1 MKLAIVRNNK
11 IISHGHYRTL
21 FPNTSFASTGPN
33 EEFLKNNNLQKIVSV
48 KSYDRST
55 HYIQNSAPYLE
66 DGVVYDVVVMEKNAS
81 LLSLDQ
87 KEQEERVRNR
97 RNSMISQTDFYALSD
112 VTMPEEISAYRQ
124 ALRDIT
130 THANFPFLNEEDWP
144 KHPFESELDP
154 LTGVIIDSAI

>member
-1 MKLAIVRNNK
+1 MKVAIVKNNK
-11 IISHGHYRTL
+11 IISYGHYRTL

-33 EEFLKNNNLQKIVSV
+33 ADFLKNNNLKEIVST
-48 KSYDRST
+48 KSFDKSSQ
-55 HYIQNSAPYLE
+55 YIQKTSPYLE
-66 DGVVYDVVVMEKNAS
+66 DGVVYDVVVMEKSEA
-81 LLSLDQ
+81 LLVLDRAV
-87 KEQEERVRNR
+87 QEEKVRNR

>member
-1 MKLAIVRNNK
+1 MKVAIVKNNE

-55 HYIQNSAPYLE
+55 HYIQSSAPYLE
-66 DGVVYDVVVMEKNAS
+66 DGVVYDVVVMEKSAS

-87 KEQEERVRNR
+87 KEHEERVRNR
-97 RNSMISQTDFYALSD
+97 RNSMISKTDFYALSD
-112 VTMPEEISAYRQ
+112 VTMPEEIATYRQ

-130 THANFPFLNEEDWP
+130 THENFPFLNEEDWP
-144 KHPFESELDP
+144 KHPFEPELDT
-154 LTGVIIDSAI
+154 LTGVVIDSAI